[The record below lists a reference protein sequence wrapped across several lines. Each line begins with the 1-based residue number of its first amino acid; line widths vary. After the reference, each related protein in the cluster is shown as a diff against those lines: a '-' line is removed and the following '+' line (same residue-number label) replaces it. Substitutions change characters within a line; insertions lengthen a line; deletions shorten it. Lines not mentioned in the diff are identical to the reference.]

1 MLRLSPQKIPPG
13 RLTCLMAA
21 ALCAVPVLAAER
33 VDIPGYE
40 ARAGAQYRYRVQKTT
55 ETDMSSLAGRA
66 GRRAGGHARGFP
78 AVGDRADTG

>member
-1 MLRLSPQKIPPG
+1 
-13 RLTCLMAA
+13 MAA

-55 ETDMSSLAGRA
+55 ETDMSSWPGAPVA
-66 GRRAGGHARGFP
+66 APVVMRGFP